1 MNECRYASIRNIDIS
16 NGPGIGVS
24 VFFQGCPFHCKGCF
38 NEETWDFNSGKPFDK
53 LELYK
58 VLDLLNESW
67 VSRLSI
73 LGGEP
78 LVERNYTQLMK
89 LTYLAKD
96 EAKSS
101 GKDKFQIW
109 LWTGRTY
116 EDILDET
123 ENDPKH
129 PLSLI
134 LKNLDYIVDGRFEE
148 DKKDLTLLWRGSSN
162 QRIIP
167 LNGNKEIVN
176 G

>member
-1 MNECRYASIRNIDIS
+1 MANECRYASIRNMDIS

-38 NEETWDFNSGKPFDK
+38 NEETWDFDGGKTFDTP
-53 LELYK
+53 EIYK
-58 VLDLLNESW
+58 TLDLLNKPW

-78 LVERNYTQLMK
+78 LLNRNYIQLIK
-89 LTYLAKD
+89 LTYLAKE
-96 EAKSS
+96 EARDAK
-101 GKDKFQIW
+101 KKFQIW

-116 EDILDET
+116 EDIVNEIGD
-123 ENDPKH
+123 NHKH

-134 LKNLDYIVDGRFEE
+134 LKNLDYIVDGQFKESE
-148 DKKDLTLLWRGSSN
+148 KDLALLWRGSSN

-167 LNGNKEIVN
+167 LNGNKEIIDD
-176 G
+176 